1 MSIKN
6 FFLRRPAPRM
16 EAVSR
21 DSVEF
26 VDLSLRDGQ
35 QSLLATRMST
45 EQVLRLLPLILNTGV
60 NLLEVWGG
68 ATLDSA
74 MR

>member
-1 MSIKN
+1 MLIKN
-6 FFLRRPAPRM
+6 IFHKNPAPKM

-45 EQVLRLLPLILNTGV
+45 GQILKLLPLILDTGI

-68 ATLDSA
+68 A
-74 MR
+74 